1 MKNINNTNL
10 FSIDYDIVK
19 STLLQA
25 NEALI
30 NKVNDYLKQSANYTT
45 LDNNLAA
52 EELKEYLI
60 GLRSL
65 AREVSSARLS
75 DGRPFTDAVKV
86 IQEWFGVTEAKLKEQ
101 DRKLSRLLSKYTS
114 DLSKTLKEKSNI
126 EVDRKNETDSHP
138 MASVASSTGV
148 REIIR
153 NEPPALPNVKMVWQV
168 KSFDRAGLDIEK
180 LRPYLTDHSIKMAIN
195 SYIKDIGPNSID
207 GVEFEQVI
215 AKSL

>member
-1 MKNINNTNL
+1 
-10 FSIDYDIVK
+10 
-19 STLLQA
+19 
-25 NEALI
+25 
-30 NKVNDYLKQSANYTT
+30 
-45 LDNNLAA
+45 
-52 EELKEYLI
+52 
-60 GLRSL
+60 
-65 AREVSSARLS
+65 
-75 DGRPFTDAVKV
+75 
-86 IQEWFGVTEAKLKEQ
+86 
-101 DRKLSRLLSKYTS
+101 LSKYTS